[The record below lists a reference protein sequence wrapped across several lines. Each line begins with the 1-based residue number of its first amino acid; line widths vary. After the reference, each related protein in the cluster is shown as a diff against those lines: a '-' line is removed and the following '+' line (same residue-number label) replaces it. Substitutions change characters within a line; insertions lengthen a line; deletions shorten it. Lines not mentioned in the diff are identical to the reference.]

1 MADWQAW
8 HDEYDDPD
16 SRLSKRLAI
25 VQGYL
30 RRALD
35 RRPPGP
41 IQLLSLC
48 AGQGRDVIGVLMDH
62 PRAGDVDAVLI
73 EADVVNAEY
82 ARETAE
88 LAVRAGSI
96 TVVQGDA
103 SSTDAM
109 VGAVPADVLLLCGI
123 FGNISD
129 EDVEHTVRNC
139 SRLCADD
146 ASVLWT
152 RHPKPPDLTVSIR
165 SWFAQ
170 SGFVEDAFEA
180 PEDLRFGVGMHRLI
194 AEPEHFYVG
203 LRLFQFLR

>member
-8 HDEYDDPD
+8 HDDYDDPT
-16 SRLSKRLAI
+16 SRLSQRLAL
-25 VQGYL
+25 VQQRL
-30 RRALD
+30 REALD
-35 RRPPGP
+35 SRPPGP

-48 AGQGRDVIGVLMDH
+48 AGQGRDVVGVLHDH
-62 PRAGDVDAVLI
+62 PRAGDVDAVLV
-73 EADVVNAEY
+73 EADPVNADY
-82 ARETAE
+82 ARSTAE

-96 TVVQGDA
+96 SVVEGDA
-103 SSTDAM
+103 GQTATL

-139 SRLCADD
+139 SRLCNED
-146 ASVLWT
+146 AVVLWT
-152 RHPKPPDLTVSIR
+152 RHPNPPDLTVSIR

-170 SGFVEDAFEA
+170 SGFVELAFDAPAEM
-180 PEDLRFGVGMHRLI
+180 RYGVGMHRLI

-203 LRLFQFLR
+203 LELFRFVR